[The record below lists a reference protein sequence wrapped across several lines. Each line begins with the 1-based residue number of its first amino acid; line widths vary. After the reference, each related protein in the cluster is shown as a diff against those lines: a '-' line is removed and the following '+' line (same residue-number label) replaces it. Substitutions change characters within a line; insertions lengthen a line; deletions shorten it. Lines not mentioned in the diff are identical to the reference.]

1 MSRRDSSL
9 LLTRFSGFVAAQMG
23 LHFPPD
29 RAEDLLRGVRSAAR
43 EFGFEAADECM
54 QWLMS
59 SRLNRSQIEI
69 LAGTLTVGETYFFRD
84 EKTFE
89 AFERHLLPG
98 LTQPRPGRGPQLRF
112 WSAACCSGEEP
123 YSIAISLRKALPD
136 FADWRLTILATDI
149 NPRFLRK
156 ASAGVFSEW
165 SFRNAPAWLKENHFD
180 RVDDK
185 HWKVHPA
192 IKRMVNFSHINLAED
207 VYPSLLNDTNAMD
220 VIFCRNMLIYFAP
233 EQAEKVIQNFVR
245 CLTDGGWLVLGPSE
259 TALVRHPQLAPVNLD
274 GVILHRKSSSGT
286 QSAER
291 HSPRVETAIAGDFKP
306 TPESVFPSH
315 SPTSQ
320 NQGSGARLEP
330 ERPEPARI
338 PYAEA
343 LELYLSGRYAET
355 VARLETL
362 PSNHPAQTEAV
373 ALMAR
378 ALANQGQLTEAL
390 DWCDRVIANDKLAA
404 GAHYLRASI
413 LQEQGR
419 AEEAMASL
427 HRALYL
433 DPDFILAHFAL
444 ANLARS
450 AGDSAKADKH
460 FENALALVRR
470 RPDDE
475 ILLES
480 EGISARRLSEIITAL
495 REMETAT

>member
-1 MSRRDSSL
+1 
-9 LLTRFSGFVAAQMG
+9 
-23 LHFPPD
+23 
-29 RAEDLLRGVRSAAR
+29 
-43 EFGFEAADECM
+43 
-54 QWLMS
+54 
-59 SRLNRSQIEI
+59 
-69 LAGTLTVGETYFFRD
+69 
-84 EKTFE
+84 
-89 AFERHLLPG
+89 
-98 LTQPRPGRGPQLRF
+98 
-112 WSAACCSGEEP
+112 
-123 YSIAISLRKALPD
+123 
-136 FADWRLTILATDI
+136 
-149 NPRFLRK
+149 
-156 ASAGVFSEW
+156 
-165 SFRNAPAWLKENHFD
+165 
-180 RVDDK
+180 
-185 HWKVHPA
+185 
-192 IKRMVNFSHINLAED
+192 
-207 VYPSLLNDTNAMD
+207 
-220 VIFCRNMLIYFAP
+220 
-233 EQAEKVIQNFVR
+233 
-245 CLTDGGWLVLGPSE
+245 
-259 TALVRHPQLAPVNLD
+259 
-274 GVILHRKSSSGT
+274 
-286 QSAER
+286 
-291 HSPRVETAIAGDFKP
+291 VETAIAGDFKP

-330 ERPEPARI
+330 ERLEPARI

-343 LELYLSGRYAET
+343 LELYQSGRYAET

-404 GAHYLRASI
+404 AAHYLRASI

-460 FENALALVRR
+460 FENALALARR